1 MDVLTQFLTEFMKN
15 AGPIGLVPFID
26 APVVHRVEDV
36 TSILW
41 YRRGPFQVQ
50 LFAPR
55 LTTSFRSIRILMWT
69 ASRCF

>member
-41 YRRGPFQVQ
+41 YRRGPFQV
-50 LFAPR
+50 
-55 LTTSFRSIRILMWT
+55 
-69 ASRCF
+69 